1 MSNLFTNFPTPISQ
15 TCTVLLGDKDGFA
28 ILAECTGTP
37 PTPANVF
44 AHGAIM
50 SQTDSG
56 TGSLALYE
64 NTGSTAVPV
73 WSLHSTGGTGSGT
86 SNTSPVYSVGSAANF
101 SVLAGTANTFTA
113 TGITITAGNVGAT
126 TPTGTATYG
135 SGSYTGTAAPYAQAI
150 IDVAA
155 LKATLIGLSGTAI
168 TTPSTLETN
177 NLSSL
182 GAGIFAPGIY
192 TTASAIGVTASATIT
207 LDGAGDYVFISTG
220 GAITFSANVNV
231 LLTNGA
237 TAARVFWV
245 ASTDLST
252 TGSTSNLVG
261 NFLVRDATVAST
273 ATLNGRILA
282 SRAVVIAGVANT
294 MTIPGGVQSKI
305 DVADLSTGIT
315 PSHVVKYAGKITWSG
330 GGASLATTV
339 TGVAA
344 TDIVLVTV
352 QTKATETGYVSS
364 AAPTTNVITIVLSTA
379 NTSNDAVI
387 AYEVL
392 RAVS

>member
-73 WSLHSTGGTGSGT
+73 WSLLSTGGTGSGT

-135 SGSYTGTAAPYAQAI
+135 SGSYTGTAA
-150 IDVAA
+150 
-155 LKATLIGLSGTAI
+155 

-177 NLSSL
+177 ILASL

-305 DVADLSTGIT
+305 DVADL
-315 PSHVVKYAGKITWSG
+315 
-330 GGASLATTV
+330 
-339 TGVAA
+339 
-344 TDIVLVTV
+344 
-352 QTKATETGYVSS
+352 
-364 AAPTTNVITIVLSTA
+364 
-379 NTSNDAVI
+379 
-387 AYEVL
+387 
-392 RAVS
+392 